1 MDQAIPHIGGSVI
14 IDLTGPEHLCGQC
27 RPLDLRGDGIPV
39 PQQLPEVGELRVL
52 HLRQPLDVLNEI
64 FLLFANLFRRPGKSS
79 LPILLALTFP
89 AQSLIAQRGP
99 TAGAGVFQA
108 HIR

>member
-1 MDQAIPHIGGSVI
+1 MNQTIPHIGRSVI
-14 IDLTGPEHLCGQC
+14 IDLTGPEHPCGQC
-27 RPLDLRGDGIPV
+27 RPLDLRVDGVPI

-52 HLRQPLDVLNEI
+52 HISQPLDVLDQVS
-64 FLLFANLFRRPGKSS
+64 LLLCDLFRRPGQRS
-79 LPILLALTFP
+79 LPILLTLTFP

-99 TAGAGVFQA
+99 TAGAGVFQT